1 MKKLIPVA
9 LLLLAAC
16 GTSSDGG
23 APLGVGNTVKGVV
36 NYDGAVTGPL
46 RVAVFPSFPPRGAP
60 LAEQWFDAPA
70 YPQAYEL
77 TNVPAGRWFVLAIV
91 DADPDDGDRFHP
103 LTDAGGAF
111 GSYLAPQAVSIT
123 AQVGAQAVDVSLVDP
138 SPTSPWGRY
147 H

>member
-1 MKKLIPVA
+1 MKKLPLLA
-9 LLLLAAC
+9 LLMCSC
-16 GTSSDGG
+16 GSSADGG
-23 APLGVGNTVKGVV
+23 APLGVGNTVQGVV
-36 NYDGAVTGPL
+36 RYDGALQGPL

-60 LAEQWFDAPA
+60 LAEQWFDAPT

-91 DADPDDGDRFHP
+91 DADVDDGDRFHP
-103 LTDAGGAF
+103 LRDAGGAF

-138 SPTSPWGRY
+138 TPSSPWGGY